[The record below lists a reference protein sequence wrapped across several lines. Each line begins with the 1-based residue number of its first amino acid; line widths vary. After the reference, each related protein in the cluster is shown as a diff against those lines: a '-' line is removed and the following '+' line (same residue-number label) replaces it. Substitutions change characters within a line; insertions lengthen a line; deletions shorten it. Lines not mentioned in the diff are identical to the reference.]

1 MDFLNQISQ
10 GIGEMIRN
18 FEFLRIFF
26 GSLTPQSEWDRSSGI
41 WRIINHIIRENINK
55 LEHRLSH
62 GTKGTQVDGK
72 KGERR
77 PSPQDPG
84 TPGQFYEQTLTGYPI
99 SEFVSVDSCATEL
112 CTASGCQDFL
122 YDWCTPEF
130 LKKYNAYVK
139 DQKAGSRSSW
149 LPNLHSIQCL
159 PINLDLISFSIGGQA
174 EGIFF
179 PHPDGQSGH
188 NRDGRRS
195 GLLSLFHRLP
205 I

>member
-1 MDFLNQISQ
+1 
-10 GIGEMIRN
+10 MIRN

-112 CTASGCQDFL
+112 CTASRCQDFL

-174 EGIFF
+174 EGFFF